1 MINKEIIKRK
11 IDDIQ
16 SCYSKIEKLLVNE
29 DEKILRDDTI
39 LAALERHFQKMVDA
53 AVDINMHLIAESG
66 LKTADDY
73 QGTFSIIA
81 EARMLPVD
89 FALKIAPSVGM
100 RNAIVHQYGDVNKKL
115 MIGYIRNGFSQYVEY
130 VKLIDDFLK
139 ERVGV

>member
-1 MINKEIIKRK
+1 MISQEIVKRK

-16 SCYSKIEKLLVNE
+16 FCYSNIEKLLANE
-29 DEKILRDDTI
+29 DEMILRDDTI

-53 AVDINMHLIAESG
+53 AIDINMHLIAESG

-73 QGTFSIIA
+73 QSTFSIIA
-81 EARMLPVD
+81 EAGMLPVD

-115 MIGYIRNGFSQYVEY
+115 MISYIRNSFGQYVEY
-130 VKLIDDFLK
+130 VKLIDAFLK
-139 ERVGV
+139 KQK

>member
-1 MINKEIIKRK
+1 MISQEIVKRK

-16 SCYSKIEKLLVNE
+16 LCYSNIEKLLANK
-29 DEKILRDDTI
+29 DEVILRDDTI

-53 AVDINMHLIAESG
+53 AIDINMHLIAESG

-73 QGTFSIIA
+73 QSTFSIIA
-81 EARMLPVD
+81 EAGMLPVD

-115 MIGYIRNGFSQYVEY
+115 MISYIRNSFGQYVEY
-130 VKLIDDFLK
+130 VKLIDAFLK
-139 ERVGV
+139 KQK

>member
-1 MINKEIIKRK
+1 MISQEIVKRK

-16 SCYSKIEKLLVNE
+16 LCYSKIEKLLVNE
-29 DEKILRDDTI
+29 DEVILRDGTI

-53 AVDINMHLIAESG
+53 AIDINMHLIAESG

-73 QGTFSIIA
+73 QSTFSIIA
-81 EARMLPVD
+81 EAGMLPVD

-115 MIGYIRNGFSQYVEY
+115 MISYIRNSFGQYVEY
-130 VKLIDDFLK
+130 VKLIDAFLK
-139 ERVGV
+139 KQK

>member
-1 MINKEIIKRK
+1 MINQEIVKRK

-16 SCYSKIEKLLVNE
+16 LCYSKIEKLLVNRDE
-29 DEKILRDDTI
+29 DILRDDTI

-66 LKTADDY
+66 LRTADDY
-73 QGTFSIIA
+73 QSTFSIVA
-81 EARMLPVD
+81 EAEMLPVD

-115 MIGYIRNGFSQYVEY
+115 MITHIRNGFGQYVEY
-130 VKLIDDFLK
+130 IKLIDAFLK
-139 ERVGV
+139 KQK

>member
-1 MINKEIIKRK
+1 MISQEIVKRK

-16 SCYSKIEKLLVNE
+16 LCYSKIEKLLVNE
-29 DEKILRDDTI
+29 DEVILRDGTI

-53 AVDINMHLIAESG
+53 AIDINMHLIAESG

-73 QGTFSIIA
+73 QSTFSIIA
-81 EARMLPVD
+81 EAGMLSVD

-115 MIGYIRNGFSQYVEY
+115 MISYIRNGFGQYVDY
-130 VKLIDDFLK
+130 IKLIENSLK
-139 ERVGV
+139 KQK

>member
-1 MINKEIIKRK
+1 MISQEIVKRK

-16 SCYSKIEKLLVNE
+16 LCYSKIEKLLVNE
-29 DEKILRDDTI
+29 DEVILRDDTI

-53 AVDINMHLIAESG
+53 AIDINMHLIAESG

-73 QGTFSIIA
+73 QSTFSIIA
-81 EARMLPVD
+81 EAGMLPVD

-115 MIGYIRNGFSQYVEY
+115 MISYIRNSFGQYVEY
-130 VKLIDDFLK
+130 VKLIDAFLK
-139 ERVGV
+139 KQK

>member
-1 MINKEIIKRK
+1 MISQEIVKRK

-16 SCYSKIEKLLVNE
+16 LCYSKIEKLLVNE
-29 DEKILRDDTI
+29 DEVILRDDTI

-53 AVDINMHLIAESG
+53 AIDINMHLIAESG

-73 QGTFSIIA
+73 QSTFSIIA
-81 EARMLPVD
+81 EAGMLPVD

-115 MIGYIRNGFSQYVEY
+115 MISYIRNSFGQYVEY
-130 VKLIDDFLK
+130 VKLIDAFLRK
-139 ERVGV
+139 QK

>member
-1 MINKEIIKRK
+1 MISQEIVKRK

-16 SCYSKIEKLLVNE
+16 LCYSKIEKLLVNE
-29 DEKILRDDTI
+29 DEVILRDDTI

-53 AVDINMHLIAESG
+53 AIDINMHLIAESG

-73 QGTFSIIA
+73 QSTFSIIA
-81 EARMLPVD
+81 EAGMLSVD

-115 MIGYIRNGFSQYVEY
+115 MISYIRNSFGQYVEY
-130 VKLIDDFLK
+130 VKLIDAFLRK
-139 ERVGV
+139 QK